1 MGCLFILQQLM
12 NKEMNENKIPEML
25 EEMIQISRGAGD
37 ITLKYYDDPEKSIK
51 IKNDDSP
58 LTKAD
63 LESDKYIA
71 DKLEE
76 LWDIPIVSEEKY
88 ADYDLRKNYTD
99 FFLVDPL
106 DGTKEFIEGNGEF
119 TVNIAY
125 MKDKKP
131 IMGVIYTPATGV
143 TYFAAEGFGSYV
155 EDSDGIKKLPVT
167 ELESDKLIATGSR
180 KHTTYLDSSFMK
192 MNYIENVI
200 PAGSSL
206 KFCRVAMGYAHLY
219 PRFQGSME
227 WDIAAGHII
236 AKEAGCKLLDLKTM
250 KEPEYNKESLLNNY
264 FLVIGQGLDVSSIKI
279 PDIE

>member
-1 MGCLFILQQLM
+1 MD
-12 NKEMNENKIPEML
+12 ENKIPEML
-25 EEMIQISRGAGD
+25 QEMIRISRGAGD
-37 ITLKYYDDPEKSIK
+37 IILRYYNDSRKAIK
-51 IKNDDSP
+51 TKDDDSP

-71 DKLEE
+71 EQLNE
-76 LWDIPIVSEEKY
+76 LYDIPIVSEENYQDY
-88 ADYDLRKNYTD
+88 ATRKTYND

-125 MKDKKP
+125 MKNKEP
-131 IMGVIYTPATGV
+131 AMGVIHTPVIGT
-143 TYFAAEGFGSYV
+143 TFYAAQGYGSYID
-155 EDSDGIKKLPVT
+155 DSEGIRKLPLT
-167 ELESDKLIATGSR
+167 ETDTSRLIATGSR
-180 KHTTYLDSSFMK
+180 KHKTDFDAEFMQVNNIK
-192 MNYIENVI
+192 DVV

-206 KFCRVAMGYAHLY
+206 KFCRVAMGKAHLY

-236 AKEAGCKLLDLKTM
+236 AKEAGCKLLDIKTM

-264 FLVIGQGLDVSSIKI
+264 FVVIGQGLDIAAIKI
-279 PDIE
+279 PEIK